1 MGVNKTPNIIIFF
14 KMEEFKMQKLNRL
27 NELRLRVIREVENDV
42 AGSSEVVLPAI
53 FKQNVLDLTEMQRIS
68 LEIMIDMFLLGELI
82 GESKHK

>member
-1 MGVNKTPNIIIFF
+1 
-14 KMEEFKMQKLNRL
+14 MQKLNRL